1 MNMNMNALPYDVRI
15 VLVDDHELVRSGIG
29 ALLSI
34 VDGVRVVGE
43 ARDGEELMRLLQSV
57 PADLVMS
64 DLTMPGMDGLE
75 ALERVRR
82 EFPHIRTII
91 LSMDDSP
98 AAVRQALAQ
107 GAAGYI
113 IKQAASAELGM
124 AVRTV
129 AAGGRYVSPAIARV
143 LLQPG
148 PADRPEDRLTTRQL
162 EVLTLI
168 AQGCS
173 AREIGDSL
181 GLSPKTVDVHRA
193 RIMERLRLNDIA
205 SLTRYAVR
213 KGLVKA

>member
-1 MNMNMNALPYDVRI
+1 MNMNMNALPYDLRI

-75 ALERVRR
+75 ALERVRQ

-193 RIMERLRLNDIA
+193 RIMERLDVHDIA
-205 SLTRYAVR
+205 GLTRYAVKHR
-213 KGLVKA
+213 LVR